1 MGSFDGS
8 RVGILFVDIL
18 DGCLVFVALV
28 GTGVGAITT
37 TGELEGAIVGSSRKV
52 GIVIIDMSI
61 SILISLRSTN
71 SASANSKSDL
81 GSLDGKTSL
90 FPKTDDESFDSGF
103 SKSVAATVGCLALAG
118 IRRRVINAR
127 GRSC

>member
-52 GIVIIDMSI
+52 GIVIIDMPI

-71 SASANSKSDL
+71 SASADSKSDL

-90 FPKTDDESFDSGF
+90 FPQTNDESFDSGF
-103 SKSVAATVGCLALAG
+103 SKSVAGTVGCLALAG

>member
-37 TGELEGAIVGSSRKV
+37 TGELEGAIVGSSQKV

-71 SASANSKSDL
+71 SASADSKSDL

-90 FPKTDDESFDSGF
+90 FPKTNDESFDSGF